1 MEDVQAKD
9 GERYAVPSVDVVV
22 PVLNEETCL
31 RESIDTLAAF
41 LRRQHFA
48 ATIVIAD
55 NGSED
60 GTPEIGRGLAA
71 THAEVRYHRL
81 EARGR
86 GLALKAVWGESTAEI
101 VAYMDVDLSTNLGY
115 FPLLI
120 DGFRAGY
127 DVSIGSRLMQAS
139 RTRRSLR
146 REVLSRAY
154 NLLVRSLFFHRF
166 SDAQCGFKAIRRDVF
181 LELLPHIKDDHWF
194 FDTEMLLLAER
205 NGYRIFEVPVEW
217 IEDLDSRVK
226 ILQTAWED
234 IKGLLRVRFAG
245 TRLPTGKGRRER

>member
-1 MEDVQAKD
+1 MADLQAIEEE
-9 GERYAVPSVDVVV
+9 GHAGQTVDVVV

-31 RESIDTLAAF
+31 RKSIESLAAF
-41 LRRQHFA
+41 LRKQHFA
-48 ATIVIAD
+48 ATIIIAD

-60 GTPEIGRGLAA
+60 RTPEIGRELAA
-71 THAEVRYHRL
+71 SHAEVRYRRL

-86 GLALKAVWGESTAEI
+86 GLALKAAWEESSADI

-115 FPLLI
+115 FPLLVEGI
-120 DGFRAGY
+120 RAGY
-127 DVSIGSRLMQAS
+127 DVAIGSRLMQAS
-139 RTRRSLR
+139 RTRRSFR

-154 NLLVRSLFFHRF
+154 NLLVRSLFCQRF

-181 LELLPHIKDDHWF
+181 LKLLPHIKDDHWF

-205 NGYRIFEVPVEW
+205 SGYRIFEVPVEW
-217 IEDLDSRVK
+217 IEDLDTRVR
-226 ILQTAWED
+226 IVPTAWED

-245 TRLPTGKGRRER
+245 PRQVTGKDRRER